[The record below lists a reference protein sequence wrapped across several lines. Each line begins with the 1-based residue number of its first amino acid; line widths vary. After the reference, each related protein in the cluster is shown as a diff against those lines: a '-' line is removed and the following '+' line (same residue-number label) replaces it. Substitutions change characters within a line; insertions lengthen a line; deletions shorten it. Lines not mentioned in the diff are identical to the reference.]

1 MNFLTGKDVESTPA
15 PKAPSAPSKKGGLND
30 IECFVDYVVRILV
43 DKPEGVKVS
52 IKEDAGNSTSVIE
65 IVCAKE
71 DMGKVIGKNGKT
83 IMAIRSLA
91 SGAGGRLGQK
101 VSVELIE

>member
-1 MNFLTGKDVESTPA
+1 MAPES
-15 PKAPSAPSKKGGLND
+15 KAPPAQSEPRKGGIKD

-43 DKPEGVKVS
+43 DKPESVKIS
-52 IKEDAGNSTSVIE
+52 RKEDTENSMSVIE
-65 IVCAKE
+65 IICAKE

-101 VSVELIE
+101 VSVEVIE